1 MEIIEF
7 CENEVGGR
15 WVGIRFESGKPDT
28 KDTHPVHFCEA
39 VADVNGHPRLLM
51 PSSLCCAGSLR
62 CFGWLAQPQED
73 FIRTLAD
80 KSGIP
85 ADTVFRIA
93 TATPVLRE
101 RPAGILVGIKENP
114 DIVISYAQPEAAMH
128 IVRQWQARTG
138 ENLAVDLSSVMSV
151 CGNIAVRA
159 YLTGKICVSF
169 GCRDSREVAHIGR
182 DRLVVGIPKQ
192 CFSLL
197 LGNNSQRVAHAS

>member
-7 CENEVGGR
+7 CENTFGGR
-15 WVGIRFESGKPDT
+15 WVGIRFESGRPDT
-28 KDTHPVHFCEA
+28 KDTHPARFCEV
-39 VADVNGHPRLLM
+39 VADVNSHPRLLT

-62 CFGWLAQPQED
+62 CFGWMAQSQED
-73 FIRTLAD
+73 FVRNLAD

-114 DIVISYAQPEAAMH
+114 DVVISYAQPESAMH
-128 IVRQWQARTG
+128 IVRHWQARTG

-151 CGNIAVRA
+151 CGNIAVRS
-159 YLTGKICVSF
+159 YLTGKVCVSF
-169 GCRDSREVAHIGR
+169 GCKDSREVAQIGR
-182 DRLVVGIPKQ
+182 DRLAVGIPKQ
-192 CFSLL
+192 CFPLL
-197 LGNNSQRVAHAS
+197 TGNDFQRLVRAS